1 MPSDPT
7 RVSITIVSDFICPW
21 CYIGEARLRAALADL
36 PDGVAP
42 EIRWYPFE
50 LNPDMPE
57 EGRDRRA
64 YRAAKFGS
72 WERSRTLDAGTIEAA
87 AGDVTFDYDAITRT
101 PSTFAAHRLTWMAG
115 EVERQTAVAAA
126 ILRAYFREGRDIGD
140 PAVLAAIAAAQGME
154 GDIEARLRAGEGAD
168 EVRALQAATPPQ
180 VRGVPFY
187 VIGRYGISG
196 AQPAGTLRD
205 AIRAAAVEA
214 KEAA

>member
-1 MPSDPT
+1 MTTDPT
-7 RVSITIVSDFICPW
+7 KVPVTIVSDFICPW

-36 PDGVAP
+36 PDSVAP
-42 EIRWYPFE
+42 RIRWHPFE

-72 WERSRTLDAGTIEAA
+72 WDRSRALDAGTIEAA
-87 AGDVTFDYDAITRT
+87 AGDVTFDYDAIART

-115 EVERQTAVAAA
+115 EVGRHAAVAPA
-126 ILRAYFREGRDIGD
+126 ILRAYFREGRAIGD
-140 PAVLAAIAAAQGME
+140 PAVLAAIAAEHGIE
-154 GDIEARLRAGEGAD
+154 GDIETRLRAGEGTG
-168 EVRALQAATPPQ
+168 EVRALQAATPPK

-196 AQPAGTLRD
+196 AQPAETLHD
-205 AIRAAAVEA
+205 AIRAAVVEA
-214 KEAA
+214 KAAA